1 MQNYPSFNTGNFQ
14 NVATTGFS
22 NWIRATGGT
31 CTAVR
36 ISATKVSAGDSI
48 SANTDMVYFRISTST
63 PASGD
68 KASSQQIAPGEN
80 VELPLSDTGNLW
92 FCGAA
97 SNSVRIAAFR

>member
-1 MQNYPSFNTGNFQ
+1 MQFYPSFTTGNFQ

-36 ISATKVSAGDSI
+36 LSATKVSAGDAVT
-48 SANTDMVYFRISTST
+48 ANTDMVYFRIATST
-63 PASGD
+63 PSSGD
-68 KASSQQIAPGEN
+68 KASSQQIAPGET
-80 VELPLSDTGNLW
+80 VEIPLSDTGNLW

-97 SNSVRIAAFR
+97 SNSIRIVALR